1 MIKVNLLRQQAVRV
15 QTRTTASPVSHMGLL
30 LLAGFVVLAGAMGL
44 WWYSVTREIGQLTET
59 REKLRREERRLQQLR
74 KEIAEFE
81 KVKQLLQNRIQVI
94 EKLKEAQTGPVK
106 LLSHVILSV
115 PRDTNLWLTQL
126 DQKGDR
132 IQIVGFAQRGESIP
146 DFMTNLA
153 SGGIFKSVELE
164 LIQVEKE
171 REREAS
177 RFTLIC
183 TSARKA
189 QTE

>member
-15 QTRTTASPVSHMGLL
+15 QAKAPASPISHMGLL
-30 LLAGFVVLAGAMGL
+30 ILAGFIVLAGAMGF
-44 WWYSVTREIGQLTET
+44 WWYSVTREIAQLTET
-59 REKLRREERRLQQLR
+59 REKLRMEEKRLQQLK
-74 KEIAEFE
+74 KEIAEFD
-81 KVKQLLQNRIQVI
+81 KVKQLLQSRIQVI
-94 EKLKEAQTGPVK
+94 EKLKEAQTGPVQ
-106 LLSHVILSV
+106 LLSHVILSI

-164 LIQVEKE
+164 VMQVEKE
-171 REREAS
+171 KEKEAS
-177 RFTLIC
+177 KFSLIC
-183 TSARKA
+183 TSVRKA
-189 QTE
+189 PTE

>member
-15 QTRTTASPVSHMGLL
+15 QTRTTASPLSHMGLF

-59 REKLRREERRLQQLR
+59 RERLRREERRLQQLK

-189 QTE
+189 PTE

>member
-15 QTRTTASPVSHMGLL
+15 HAKALAPSFSHMGLL
-30 LLAGFVVLAGAMGL
+30 ILAGFIVLAGAMGF

-59 REKLRREERRLQQLR
+59 REKLRKEEKRLQQLK

-81 KVKQLLQNRIQVI
+81 KVKQLLQGRIQVI
-94 EKLKEAQTGPVK
+94 EKLKEAQTGPVQ
-106 LLSHVILSV
+106 LLNHVIMSI
-115 PRDTNLWLTQL
+115 PRETNLWLTQL

-153 SGGIFKSVELE
+153 GSGIFKSVELE
-164 LIQVEKE
+164 VMQVEKE
-171 REREAS
+171 KEKEAS
-177 RFTLIC
+177 RFSLIC

-189 QTE
+189 PTE

>member
-15 QTRTTASPVSHMGLL
+15 QTKEFAPSFSRMGLL
-30 LLAGFVVLAGAMGL
+30 ILVGSIVLAGAMGL

-59 REKLRREERRLQQLR
+59 REKLRREEKRLQQLK
-74 KEIAEFE
+74 KEIAEFQN
-81 KVKQLLQNRIQVI
+81 VKQLLQSRIQVI
-94 EKLKEAQTGPVK
+94 EKLKEAQTGPVQ
-106 LLSHVILSV
+106 LLSHVILSI

-153 SGGIFKSVELE
+153 GGGIFKSVELE
-164 LIQVEKE
+164 LMQVEKE

-183 TSARKA
+183 TGARKA
-189 QTE
+189 PTE